1 MLDNGAFAWNGELE
15 CLSGTKN
22 YSDMTFDKLHGYD
35 YQKEELIRNTEAFLE
50 GKPAN
55 NVLLFGDRGT
65 GKSSSIKLSAMH
77 FLKKVCGWLK

>member
-22 YSDMTFDKLHGYD
+22 YSDMTFDKLYGYD

-55 NVLLFGDRGT
+55 NVLLLAIVVLANHHL
-65 GKSSSIKLSAMH
+65 SKLSAMH
-77 FLKKVCGWLK
+77 F

>member
-22 YSDMTFDKLHGYD
+22 YSDMTFDKLYGYD

-55 NVLLFGDRGT
+55 NVLLFGDVVLANHHL
-65 GKSSSIKLSAMH
+65 SKLSAMH